1 MNRVHVILA
10 LGLVAIGLVLVFDAL
25 SSHALEWP
33 LGLFVLVVGVIW
45 LVGRIAFSA
54 TQPSRRN
61 GGLPIRHLVGEFIRV
76 PHSGAKGAWAFTT
89 QPISPEVGW
98 KPLPMTDLNCYQLIN
113 CQG

>member
-1 MNRVHVILA
+1 VNRVHVILA

-61 GGLPIRHLVGEFIRV
+61 GGLPIRHLVGEFVRV
-76 PHSGAKGAWAFTT
+76 SRR
-89 QPISPEVGW
+89 
-98 KPLPMTDLNCYQLIN
+98 
-113 CQG
+113 